1 MAVEERNDPFD
12 DLRQLILNCPAADE
26 DARNRALLRQEQI
39 ARPAGELGRLASL
52 AVWAAG
58 WQGGEAP
65 HIDRPLVAVFASSH
79 QIIDQGISRYDTNHA
94 RDMTDQVLDGSGT
107 INQIA
112 KAAGAGLK
120 VFELALE
127 KPTPDITKGAALSER
142 DCASTMAYAMQV
154 LEESPDVLC
163 VGVVGAGATTA
174 AGAMALALYGGTPAF
189 WAVAGSAVDDRDMLD
204 AKAKVIGAAVDH
216 HSGNLDDP
224 LEVLRRLGGRDMAAA
239 AGAILAARHQNIP
252 VVLDGFASCAAAAV
266 LHRIEKSSI
275 DHCVAGSVTPRD
287 SHRAILDRMGK
298 QPILDLGLGLGD
310 GSGAA
315 LAVNVLRAAIS
326 CHNDFGIPTDQ
337 Q

>member
-1 MAVEERNDPFD
+1 MAIEERNAPFE
-12 DLRQLILNCPAADE
+12 DLRQLILNCPPPDE
-26 DARNRALLRQEQI
+26 NARARALLRQQEI
-39 ARPAGELGRLASL
+39 ALPAGELGHLADL

-58 WQGGEAP
+58 WQGGEGP
-65 HIDRPLVAVFASSH
+65 HINRPLVAVFASSH
-79 QIIDQGISRYDTNHA
+79 QIIDQGISRYTSAHA
-94 RDMTDQVLDGSGT
+94 RDMTDQVLAGSGT
-107 INQIA
+107 VNQIT
-112 KAAGAGLK
+112 KAADAGLK
-120 VFELALE
+120 IFELALE
-127 KPTPDITKGAALSER
+127 QPTPDITKGAALSER

-189 WAVAGSAVDDRDMLD
+189 WAVAGSAVDDQDMLS
-204 AKAKVIGAAVDH
+204 AKARVIGAAVEH

-239 AGAILAARHQNIP
+239 AGAILTARHQNIP
-252 VVLDGFASCAAAAV
+252 VILDGFASCAAAAV
-266 LHRIEKSSI
+266 LHKIEKTSV

-287 SHRAILDRMGK
+287 SHRAILDRLGK

-315 LAVNVLRAAIS
+315 LAINILRAALA
-326 CHNDFGIPTDQ
+326 CHNDFGKTASQ
-337 Q
+337 

>member
-1 MAVEERNDPFD
+1 MTKAEENAPFD
-12 DLRQLILNCPAADE
+12 DIRNLIANCPPLDE
-26 DARNRALLRQEQI
+26 DARARALLRQSQI
-39 ARPAGELGRLASL
+39 ALPSGELGRLADL
-52 AVWAAG
+52 AVWMAAC
-58 WQGGEAP
+58 QGGEAP
-65 HIDRPLVAVFASSH
+65 HLERPLVAVFASAH
-79 QIIDQGISRYDTNHA
+79 QITEQGVSRYDSDHV
-94 RDMTDQVLDGSGT
+94 REMTDQVLNGT
-107 INQIA
+107 GAVNQIA

-127 KPTPDITKGAALSER
+127 EPTPDITKHAALSER

-154 LEESPDVLC
+154 LEETPDVLC
-163 VGVVGAGATTA
+163 IGVVGAGATTA

-189 WAVAGSAVDDRDMLD
+189 WAIAGSAVDDKDMLS
-204 AKAKVIGAAVDH
+204 AKARVIGAAVNY

-266 LHRIEKSSI
+266 LHRIDKSSV

-287 SHRAILDRMGK
+287 SHRAILDRLGK

-315 LAVNVLRAAIS
+315 LAINALKAAIA
-326 CHNDFGIPTDQ
+326 CHNGLGKEDA
-337 Q
+337 